1 MRPCSSSTN
10 CQIPQKKK
18 KKNFSIKFHIHVYM
32 CICGGR
38 LNERGNTQK
47 VYKSIY
53 KYIYNVS
60 SNLKNMVRHEKSGTA
75 KRQKR
80 KDINLGEG
88 REIEN
93 TYVTFQIGSLTLCF
107 QAIVLSQINLQMN
120 KSEQKVKIAQS
131 DKNIKSQII

>member
-1 MRPCSSSTN
+1 
-10 CQIPQKKK
+10 
-18 KKNFSIKFHIHVYM
+18 
-32 CICGGR
+32 
-38 LNERGNTQK
+38 
-47 VYKSIY
+47 
-53 KYIYNVS
+53 
-60 SNLKNMVRHEKSGTA
+60 MVRHEKSGTA